1 MDLRNDIPRLAA
13 ALALLI
19 FAAGPACAAPLS
31 IPFDFSRG
39 EVAVEVEVK
48 GKPLHMLIDTGVDPS
63 MISLAQARALGL
75 KIDAQGGEAD
85 GIGDGKGAAIFGSA
99 IDDLSLSGRRFGR
112 VEALALDTGPLSAQ
126 YGRPLDGVLG
136 WSFLHDKAVLIDY
149 PNHRLSLLQRPS
161 QAKALTRSC
170 RRRWSAP
177 MVLLKDQN
185 WPMVPGFHMGAVTLP
200 ATLDTGANSG
210 VTVYQGALDLPGV
223 GDGLTRTGEGVS
235 AGARDASRL
244 TEYAFAGAIGFGP
257 FDLPPG
263 QRVNLR
269 QTKGS
274 AETSL
279 ANVGNRFF
287 ADLKLKLLLDYR
299 HRRIGVF
306 GDCA

>member
-1 MDLRNDIPRLAA
+1 MSRLPGLLPVLTALGLAA
-13 ALALLI
+13 E
-19 FAAGPACAAPLS
+19 PACGAPLT

-39 EVAVEVEVK
+39 EVAIDVSVK
-48 GKPLHMLIDTGVDPS
+48 GQPLHMLVDTGVDPS
-63 MISLAQARALGL
+63 LISLTRARALGL
-75 KIDAQGGEAD
+75 KVDPEAGEAD
-85 GIGDGKGAAIFGSA
+85 GIGDGKGATMFASA
-99 IDDLSLSGRRFGR
+99 IDGLALGGHRFGR
-112 VEALALDTGPLSAQ
+112 VDALALDTGPLSAQ

-136 WSFLHDKAVLIDY
+136 WSFLHDQTVLIDY
-149 PNHRLSLLQRPS
+149 PNHRLSLLERPS

-170 RRRWSAP
+170 RRHWSAS

-185 WPMVPGFHMGAVTLP
+185 WPIVPDFHMGRATLP

-210 VTVYQGALDLPGV
+210 VTLYQGALDLPGV
-223 GDGLTRTGEGVS
+223 RDGLAKTGETTS
-235 AGARDASRL
+235 AGARGTSKL
-244 TEYAFAGAIGFGP
+244 TEYAFSGVMGFGP

-263 QRVNLR
+263 HGVSLR

-299 HRRIGVF
+299 HRRIAVF